1 MPFLS
6 ASEYTAQSRQTVC
19 GATGKK
25 GDTGNTGPI
34 GETGPLGLT
43 GPLGPTG
50 LTGNSGPTG
59 SIGHTGNTGMT
70 GFTGP
75 LGPTGTSGVPSG
87 MIMSYAGN
95 TIPSGWIVC
104 DGNSYATASY
114 PSLFGAIGYIYGG
127 SGSNFNVPN
136 LVDRAPV
143 GLTGGSSLTNI
154 TTDMSIAMPG
164 GFDIIVPGNL
174 YMFYVIKT

>member
-6 ASEYTAQSRQTVC
+6 ASEYTAQSRQIVC

-25 GDTGNTGPI
+25 GDTGETGPM
-34 GETGPLGLT
+34 GMTGPLGLT

-59 SIGHTGNTGMT
+59 PIGHTGGTGIT

-75 LGPTGTSGVPSG
+75 LGPTGTSGVPAG
-87 MIMSYAGN
+87 MIMNYAGN
-95 TIPSGWIVC
+95 TIPSGWLVC
-104 DGNSYATASY
+104 DGKSYSTATY
-114 PSLFGAIGYIYGG
+114 PSLYAAISNIYGG
-127 SGSNFNVPN
+127 DSSNFNVPN

-143 GLTGGSSLTNI
+143 GVTGGAILNGL
-154 TTDMSIAMPG
+154 TTDMAVAMPG
-164 GFDIIVPGNL
+164 GFDIIVPGNF